1 MNRAIGAWS
10 ENLPDALRGGRVVLS
25 ERDLATEIPVPLH
38 GRGDQVFLANG
49 WLVPVDTKRRKSES
63 VYMKDVI
70 QLSVY
75 AFILARQSQ
84 SLFGRNLPVSGTGF
98 IRISNS
104 MRTIYKPVTL
114 LSSAQVI
121 SLWNRYWM
129 LRGEGLRAAPRHPH
143 ERACVSCPKRS
154 NCPVGQRIR

>member
-38 GRGDQVFLANG
+38 GRGDQVFLVNG
-49 WLVPVDTKRRKSES
+49 WLVPVDTKRRRREM

-84 SLFGRNLPVSGTGF
+84 ALFGRNLPVSGTGY
-98 IRISNS
+98 IRIAGPS
-104 MRTIYKPVTL
+104 RTIYKPVAL
-114 LSSAQVI
+114 LNSAQII
-121 SLWNRYWM
+121 SLWNRYWA
-129 LRGEGLRAAPRHPH
+129 LRCEGLRAAPRHPN
-143 ERACVSCPKRS
+143 ETVCAGCSKKAM
-154 NCPVGQRIR
+154 CPVGRRVR